1 MTGFAEKCYNGV
13 MKIELERVTNA
24 RDLGGIKSKFGT
36 VKYNKLLRSGHLAV
50 ATAADVEKLT
60 REHCLR
66 RIVDLRKDTEIAN
79 NPDVNIDGV
88 EWVNVS
94 IMAYTTF
101 GITYEKLDG
110 PSIAKKLDEGIAR
123 MIERGE
129 TPIEHMRILY
139 KNFVSSEYSHRGYGQ
154 FLKLLA
160 NEPIEGATL
169 WHCSA
174 GKDRVGT
181 CTALLLHCL
190 GVGREEIMRDYILT
204 NEMNKAHSESIL
216 NKVRPYVTDDVFA
229 LEKTMVL
236 VDESYLD
243 SFFDEIEKH
252 FGSVDAFLTHCG
264 VTDDDIEQLRKNY
277 LEQ

>member
-1 MTGFAEKCYNGV
+1 MLIRLEK
-13 MKIELERVTNA
+13 VTNA
-24 RDLGGIKSKFGT
+24 RDLGGIKSAYGT
-36 VKYNKLLRSGHLAV
+36 VKFGRLLRSGHLSV
-50 ATAADVEKLT
+50 ATAADCDKLT
-60 REHCLR
+60 REHNLR
-66 RIVDLRKDTEIAN
+66 RIIDLRKDTEIAN
-79 NPDVNIDGV
+79 NPDVSIDGV

-110 PSIAKKLDEGIAR
+110 VSIAKKLDEGIAR
-123 MIERGE
+123 MVARGE

-139 KNFVSSEYSHRGYGQ
+139 KNFVTDEYSHRGYGQ

-160 NEPIEGATL
+160 NEPVDGATL

-190 GVGREEIMRDYILT
+190 GVGREEIMRDYLLT

-216 NKVRPYVTDDVFA
+216 NKVRPYVSDEVYA
-229 LEKTMVL
+229 LEKTMVT
-236 VDESYLD
+236 VDESYLT
-243 SFFDEIEKH
+243 SFWEEIEKRY
-252 FGSVDAFLTHCG
+252 GSVDEFITHCG
-264 VTDDDIEQLRKNY
+264 VTATDIENLRKYY
-277 LEQ
+277 LE